1 MDYKKALKFYPDFP
15 IEGVNFVDIIPLM
28 QDKALFT
35 SLIDDLGA
43 LCASGNIVAPEARG
57 FLFAAP
63 MLCRCDH
70 VYNVIPMRKKGK
82 LPHAEGDL
90 VGVDIVKEYG
100 KDQIYFRLSDV
111 AVGHPDGDTFRV
123 TFFDDVLATGGTA
136 LGIAEGL
143 EKNTVAK
150 WSEWTQAL
158 VISPRAGVE
167 LFECLRMSVQYQWY
181 LNNAYTFSHVSFG
194 ISWAFHTMGGG
205 RRPMRR

>member
-143 EKNTVAK
+143 EKNTVTVDGK
-150 WSEWTQAL
+150 TYRIKVTDFVFL
-158 VISPRAGVE
+158 VEIDD
-167 LFECLRMSVQYQWY
+167 LK
-181 LNNAYTFSHVSFG
+181 
-194 ISWAFHTMGGG
+194 G
-205 RRPMRR
+205 RRKLENLAPVKSLIHL